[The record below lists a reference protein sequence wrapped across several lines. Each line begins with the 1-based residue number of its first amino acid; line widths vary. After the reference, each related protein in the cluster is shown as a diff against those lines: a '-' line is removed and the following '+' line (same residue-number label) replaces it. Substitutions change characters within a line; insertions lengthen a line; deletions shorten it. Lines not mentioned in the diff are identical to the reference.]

1 LAPVVSPPAQPVARI
16 DSTVSVPR
24 ESVSRGD
31 SSRASRTS
39 ADSAPRATDASN
51 AARAE
56 IRAEVSAYVQ
66 TLRSRDV
73 ARATTLYQTKSAAE
87 ERTKKNLLD
96 LMRDQASRL
105 TVVEDQ
111 VDSIGVVGAAGFSDF
126 KAKLT
131 WRTAF
136 GASRSELVSFR
147 AEFESN
153 GGRWAMTSCKVTGGL
168 R

>member
-1 LAPVVSPPAQPVARI
+1 VLSPPAQPVARV
-16 DSTVSVPR
+16 DSTVSIQR
-24 ESVSRGD
+24 EP
-31 SSRASRTS
+31 ASRVDSTREARTNS
-39 ADSAPRATDASN
+39 DSAPRATDATN
-51 AARAE
+51 GARAA
-56 IRAEVSAYVQ
+56 IRTEVSAYVQ
-66 TLRSRDV
+66 MLRSRDI
-73 ARATTLYQTKSAAE
+73 ARATSLYRTKSAAE
-87 ERTKKNLLD
+87 ERTKKELLD

-111 VDSIGVVGAAGFSDF
+111 VDSIGVIGAVGFSDF

-147 AEFESN
+147 AEFEASN
-153 GGRWAMTSCKVTGGL
+153 GRWTMTSCNVTGGL